1 MTQEKIENV
10 SNLMTIKEIKS
21 VVENLPTK
29 KIPEQIHLQDFFI
42 SMPLHIIQSYSFF
55 HRFQQAHFMRLTFS

>member
-29 KIPEQIHLQDFFI
+29 KIPKQIHLQDFFM
-42 SMPLHIIQSYSFF
+42 SMPLAYNSILQFF
-55 HRFQQAHFMRLTFS
+55 P